1 MKYVM
6 HFLEIIFSFGEFRF
20 GWQQIHLVLPLWI
33 LNIEMM
39 RKKLSKQWMESKFK
53 NFSKN
58 FFSFYFLDQLIIL
71 VWECP
76 LHVNVQSVVVEV
88 DRIVMVVVVIVT
100 HVEIMIHHEIVVVI
114 LHDHRI
120 CVIGKFVN
128 KIFLKRIFLLFEIEI
143 MIDVDVIHDHV
154 VQFNIINVIIVNDQ
168 DHHHQSKILLFFWN
182 KMEGFSII

>member
-1 MKYVM
+1 M
-6 HFLEIIFSFGEFRF
+6 
-20 GWQQIHLVLPLWI
+20 
-33 LNIEMM
+33 
-39 RKKLSKQWMESKFK
+39 
-53 NFSKN
+53 
-58 FFSFYFLDQLIIL
+58 
-71 VWECP
+71 
-76 LHVNVQSVVVEV
+76 HVNVQSVVVEV

-154 VQFNIINVIIVNDQ
+154 VQFNIINVNIVHDQ

>member
-6 HFLEIIFSFGEFRF
+6 HFLEIIFSFGKFRF
-20 GWQQIHLVLPLWI
+20 GWQQIHPVLPLWI

-39 RKKLSKQWMESKFK
+39 RKKLSKQWMESKLK
-53 NFSKN
+53 YFSKN

-88 DRIVMVVVVIVT
+88 DRIVMVVVVVVIVT

-128 KIFLKRIFLLFEIEI
+128 KIFLKRIFSFIWNRNN
-143 MIDVDVIHDHV
+143 DRRRRYSRSRSP
-154 VQFNIINVIIVNDQ
+154 VQ
-168 DHHHQSKILLFFWN
+168 HN
-182 KMEGFSII
+182 KREYRPRSRSPSPK